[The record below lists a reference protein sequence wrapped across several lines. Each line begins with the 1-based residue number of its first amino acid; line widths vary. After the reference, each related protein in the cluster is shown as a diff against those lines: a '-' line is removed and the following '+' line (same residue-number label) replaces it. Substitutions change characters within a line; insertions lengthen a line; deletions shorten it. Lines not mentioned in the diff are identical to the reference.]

1 MIFLTLL
8 FSPMSLLF
16 FVIVI
21 GLALGK
27 IRIKN
32 ISLGVAGILFI
43 AIVVGVFSRLLLE
56 SKSTEIIHE
65 ASNYMN
71 VFSKLGTSIFV
82 SVIGLQTGFSIKN
95 NSKTSIVAFTI
106 GASMSISGVLTMLLI
121 SILDNKISYP
131 SLLGILCG
139 ALTSTPG
146 LSSVCEL
153 IDTGSEQ
160 VVLSYGCS
168 YILGVIIVVFFAHS
182 FSEKNNPKTNYTSDN
197 RQSNT
202 FIELIVICMVALLG
216 NVLGTLRI
224 PPSSISLGTTAST
237 LLIGLLIGFI
247 INKTSLSKR
256 LSPQGLNVFK
266 NLGLALFLAST
277 GFTTGI
283 RVESL
288 DIKTTLYGVII
299 TLSAILCGWL
309 SCQTLFKKYNLHCGF
324 IIAGGMTSSPAYAS
338 ICSNFPP
345 KSTNCFSFSYFGA
358 LISLIIAIQFIC

>member
-43 AIVVGVFSRLLLE
+43 AIVVGFFSRLLLE

-168 YILGVIIVVFFAHS
+168 YI
-182 FSEKNNPKTNYTSDN
+182 
-197 RQSNT
+197 
-202 FIELIVICMVALLG
+202 
-216 NVLGTLRI
+216 
-224 PPSSISLGTTAST
+224 
-237 LLIGLLIGFI
+237 
-247 INKTSLSKR
+247 
-256 LSPQGLNVFK
+256 
-266 NLGLALFLAST
+266 
-277 GFTTGI
+277 
-283 RVESL
+283 
-288 DIKTTLYGVII
+288 
-299 TLSAILCGWL
+299 
-309 SCQTLFKKYNLHCGF
+309 
-324 IIAGGMTSSPAYAS
+324 
-338 ICSNFPP
+338 
-345 KSTNCFSFSYFGA
+345 
-358 LISLIIAIQFIC
+358 